1 VNKPRPKQNWIRN
14 FSRSLTRGRLTLGK
28 SRREPRSQRVRLEAI
43 AAAPDLHQDAPR
55 SWVPGWLKQNLL
67 IAGVV
72 ALLAVVSY
80 GLFGTDW
87 FYIYDIEVAGNQLIS
102 KEEIYTRSNLEGLH
116 LFWLNPDEVTARLKE
131 EPLIEGVQI
140 AAFPPNQVRITV
152 QERQP
157 TAVWQSNGQS
167 YFVDGTGTLFS
178 LRGDASTMMVIRNLS
193 DDAVNPGETI
203 DSSIVQAAIALNQL
217 IPERTAFD
225 WAPGL
230 GIGYLNEYEYWV
242 HFGDYTRLN
251 AKVAAYRA
259 FIDQIQN
266 KPEPEE
272 ITLLDL
278 SVPEHPYYKVAP

>member
-1 VNKPRPKQNWIRN
+1 MNKPRPKQNWIRN

-55 SWVPGWLKQNLL
+55 SWIPGWLKQNLL
-67 IAGVV
+67 IAGLV
-72 ALLAVVSY
+72 ALLAVASY

-87 FYIYDIEVAGNQLIS
+87 FYIYNIEVAGNQLIS

-140 AAFPPNQVRITV
+140 TAFPPNQVRITV

-157 TAVWQSNGQS
+157 VAVWQTKGQS

-193 DDAVNPGETI
+193 DDAVNPGDTI

-278 SVPEHPYYKVAP
+278 SVPEHPYYRVAE

>member
-1 VNKPRPKQNWIRN
+1 MNKPRPKQNWIRN
-14 FSRSLTRGRLTLGK
+14 FSRTITRGKLTLGG
-28 SRREPRSQRVRLEAI
+28 SRREPRSRRVQLEAI
-43 AAAPDLHQDAPR
+43 AAAPDLHQSAPK

-72 ALLAVVSY
+72 ALLMVLSY
-80 GLFGTDW
+80 GLFGTEW

-131 EPLIEGVQI
+131 EPLIEAVQI
-140 AAFPPNQVRITV
+140 AVFPPNQVRITV

-157 TAVWQSNGQS
+157 AAVWQTNGQS
-167 YFVDGTGTLFS
+167 YFVDATGTLFS
-178 LRGDASTMMVIRNLS
+178 LRGDASTMLVIRNLNE
-193 DDAVNPGETI
+193 DAVTPGDAI

-225 WAPGL
+225 WAPGV
-230 GIGYLNEYEYWV
+230 GIGYLNEFKYWV

-259 FIDQIQN
+259 FIDQI
-266 KPEPEE
+266 KPEQE

>member
-1 VNKPRPKQNWIRN
+1 MNKPRPKQNWIRN
-14 FSRSLTRGRLTLGK
+14 FSRSLTRGKLTVGK

-43 AAAPDLHQDAPR
+43 AAAPDLHQSAPR
-55 SWVPGWLKQNLL
+55 SWIPGWLKQNLL

-72 ALLAVVSY
+72 AILSVAGY
-80 GLFGTDW
+80 GIFGTDW
-87 FYIYDIEVAGNQLIS
+87 FYIYNIEVAGNQLVS
-102 KEEIYTRSNLEGLH
+102 QEEIYTRSNLEGLH

-140 AAFPPNQVRITV
+140 TAFPPNQVRITV
-152 QERQP
+152 QERHP
-157 TAVWQSNGQS
+157 VAVWQTNGQS
-167 YFVDGTGTLFS
+167 YFVDDTGTLFS

-193 DDAVNPGETI
+193 DDAVNPGDTI

>member
-1 VNKPRPKQNWIRN
+1 MKKPRPKQNWIRN
-14 FSRSLTRGRLTLGK
+14 FSRTLTRGKLTVG
-28 SRREPRSQRVRLEAI
+28 SGRREPRSRRVQMEAI
-43 AAAPDLHQDAPR
+43 AAAPDLHQSAPK

-67 IAGVV
+67 IAAVV
-72 ALLAVVSY
+72 AVLMVLGY
-80 GLFGTDW
+80 GVFGTDW

-102 KEEIYTRSNLEGLH
+102 KDELYTRSNLEGLH

-131 EPLIEGVQI
+131 EPLIEDVQI

-152 QERQP
+152 RERQP
-157 TAVWQSNGQS
+157 VAVWQTNGQS
-167 YFVDGTGTLFS
+167 YFVDGSGTLFS
-178 LRGDASTMMVIRNLS
+178 LRGDASTMMVIRNLN
-193 DDAVNPGETI
+193 DDDVKPGDTI

-217 IPERTAFD
+217 LPERIAFD

-230 GIGYLNEYEYWV
+230 GIGYLNEFKYWV

-259 FIDQIQN
+259 FIEQIQS
-266 KPEPEE
+266 KPDQE